1 MTKSVSHL
9 RRKQLIEGIR
19 DISGLKTD
27 AEIINA
33 ALEEYARILAFRE
46 VHKIISPNTWEGNLS
61 KMRTSKYTNEII

>member
-33 ALEEYARILAFRE
+33 ALEEYARILAGRS
-46 VHKIISPNTWEGNLS
+46 IINLKGKVTWEGDLN
-61 KMRTSKYTNEII
+61 KMRAIEYADTTF

>member
-19 DISGLKTD
+19 HISGLKTD
-27 AEIINA
+27 AEIINT

-46 VHKIISPNTWEGNLS
+46 VNKIIGPDTWEGNLS
-61 KMRTSKYTNEII
+61 EMRTSKYTHEII